1 MDHSQLTLAD
11 LLDDPITIAVMAAD
25 RVDPV
30 ALEAVLSALAR
41 KLGVARG
48 TGHRQIGL
56 GRYHQSPCHLDSRA
70 DRQIR

>member
-48 TGHRQIGL
+48 TGHRQIGF
-56 GRYHQSPCHLDSRA
+56 GCYHQSPCHLDSRA